1 MPMLAKPQ
9 VNNSLLHLSP
19 QPKSSLV
26 CAKERFYQAS
36 GHLVLGT
43 INLNTFLQRSKLL
56 LNTATRWA
64 GSLAADELGAEG
76 PGLRNTP
83 GLGHEVVDD
92 WVVVLEVAAETF
104 VGEGGPGNELGHSLG
119 MLIPVG
125 VLGHQLLE
133 RLWELLGSLA
143 ILEEHDSAV
152 SITVTLDLG
161 LVLSEDGSWQS
172 LALSLH
178 IVVPELVVLGPEED
192 DGTAGL
198 DRERRGS
205 VLDGMVDTHDNAAVG
220 DGRLLCEGEDGA
232 ADLDGLEEWS
242 LVSHCCGCVGVV

>member
-1 MPMLAKPQ
+1 VCELDIESEIEGTGRLTVGILAHQ
-9 VNNSLLHLSP
+9 VL
-19 QPKSSLV
+19 K
-26 CAKERFYQAS
+26 
-36 GHLVLGT
+36 
-43 INLNTFLQRSKLL
+43 
-56 LNTATRWA
+56 
-64 GSLAADELGAEG
+64 
-76 PGLRNTP
+76 
-83 GLGHEVVDD
+83 
-92 WVVVLEVAAETF
+92 
-104 VGEGGPGNELGHSLG
+104 
-119 MLIPVG
+119 
-125 VLGHQLLE
+125 

-143 ILEEHDSAV
+143 ILEEHNLELSISLSLGGRMVNRTYSAV
-152 SITVTLDLG
+152 SITETLDFW

-178 IVVPELVVLGPEED
+178 IVVPELVMLGPEED

-242 LVSHCCGCVGVV
+242 LVSHCYVFVGGFEDVGKSVCVKGGRVFVGRRQFVVLLLWRKVN